1 LRNVTASFPAGEVS
15 AIIGPS
21 GAGKSTILQ
30 LLAHRHLNAGS
41 MAQFKSEGALL
52 FNGEPST
59 KDVQN
64 SIAFVEQ
71 DDDYHLSGLTVRETL
86 RYAAILRLP
95 ASMTRKSKL

>member
-1 LRNVTASFPAGEVS
+1 VTASFPAGEVS

-41 MAQFKSEGALL
+41 MAQFKSDGALL